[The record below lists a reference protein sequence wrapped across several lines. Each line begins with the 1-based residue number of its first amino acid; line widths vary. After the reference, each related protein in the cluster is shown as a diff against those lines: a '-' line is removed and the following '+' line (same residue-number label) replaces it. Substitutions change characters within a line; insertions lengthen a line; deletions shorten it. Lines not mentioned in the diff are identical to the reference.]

1 MNQRTL
7 AIVSAAVLVVLVA
20 GGLLYAKFHQTQL
33 QNAST
38 APINATA
45 EVGQK
50 APEFSIA
57 TTAGPFDVA
66 TATKPILLEIFAT
79 WCPHC
84 QRETAVMNQLYA
96 AYGSRVSFLAV
107 PGSATAMDGT
117 SPESQFDVL
126 NFQVRFGV
134 KYPIGLYDP
143 SLTVAN
149 LYLKGGYPTI
159 AVIGRNKTIAY
170 INSGEIPYQE
180 LAAVLNAALK

>member
-1 MNQRTL
+1 MNKRTL
-7 AIVSAAVLVVLVA
+7 AVVSAIVLVAIVA
-20 GGLLYAKFHQTQL
+20 GGLLYAKLHQTQL
-33 QNAST
+33 QNASS
-38 APINATA
+38 APVNASA
-45 EVGQK
+45 EMGQK

-84 QRETAVMNQLYA
+84 QRETAVLNKLFA
-96 AYGSRVSFLAV
+96 AYGSRVSFVAV
-107 PGSATAMDGT
+107 PGSTTAMDGT

-126 NFQVRFGV
+126 NFQLRFGV

-143 SLTVAN
+143 NLSVAK

-159 AVIGRNKTIAY
+159 AVIDRNKTISY
-170 INSGEIPYQE
+170 LNSGEVPYQE
-180 LAAVLNAALK
+180 LAAALNQALR